1 MSQTLYFGGPIVT
14 MERELYV
21 QALLTE
27 GERILYAGSLHGA
40 EERAEGTV
48 RRVDL
53 KVTAAYDA
61 PVEGVKAAIQA
72 VIARH
77 EKILGDPAPFAR
89 LSGYG
94 DSALE
99 YTVRVWCQ
107 NQDYWTVYHD
117 LLEGIKTAFDEQ
129 GISIPYP
136 QMEVTLRK

>member
-53 KVTAAYDA
+53 KGRALLPAFVDAPTAA
-61 PVEGVKAAIQA
+61 
-72 VIARH
+72 
-77 EKILGDPAPFAR
+77 
-89 LSGYG
+89 
-94 DSALE
+94 
-99 YTVRVWCQ
+99 VRRRGKREPGPGRMGPGRG
-107 NQDYWTVYHD
+107 
-117 LLEGIKTAFDEQ
+117 LR
-129 GISIPYP
+129 P
-136 QMEVTLRK
+136 Q

>member
-53 KVTAAYDA
+53 KG
-61 PVEGVKAAIQA
+61 PG
-72 VIARH
+72 
-77 EKILGDPAPFAR
+77 PAPAFVDAHSHLTAYANTFLQAGLEECASWEELGRR
-89 LSGYG
+89 LS
-94 DSALE
+94 AL
-99 YTVRVWCQ
+99 RGKGGPGPGRMGPGRG
-107 NQDYWTVYHD
+107 
-117 LLEGIKTAFDEQ
+117 LR
-129 GISIPYP
+129 P
-136 QMEVTLRK
+136 Q

>member
-53 KVTAAYDA
+53 KGRA
-61 PVEGVKAAIQA
+61 PAGRSWGGGCPPSRQGRAWPRENGSGERATTTMSWRRGGIPPASCWTRPVRAI
-72 VIARH
+72 R
-77 EKILGDPAPFAR
+77 
-89 LSGYG
+89 
-94 DSALE
+94 
-99 YTVRVWCQ
+99 
-107 NQDYWTVYHD
+107 
-117 LLEGIKTAFDEQ
+117 
-129 GISIPYP
+129 
-136 QMEVTLRK
+136 

>member
-53 KVTAAYDA
+53 KGRALLPDRLCQHLPPGRPGGVRQLGGSGAA
-61 PVEGVKAAIQA
+61 A
-72 VIARH
+72 V
-77 EKILGDPAPFAR
+77 R
-89 LSGYG
+89 LRGKREPG
-94 DSALE
+94 PGRMGPGRGL
-99 YTVRVWCQ
+99 R
-107 NQDYWTVYHD
+107 
-117 LLEGIKTAFDEQ
+117 
-129 GISIPYP
+129 P
-136 QMEVTLRK
+136 Q

>member
-53 KVTAAYDA
+53 KGRALPLPLWTPTA
-61 PVEGVKAAIQA
+61 
-72 VIARH
+72 
-77 EKILGDPAPFAR
+77 
-89 LSGYG
+89 
-94 DSALE
+94 
-99 YTVRVWCQ
+99 T
-107 NQDYWTVYHD
+107 
-117 LLEGIKTAFDEQ
+117 
-129 GISIPYP
+129 
-136 QMEVTLRK
+136 

>member
-53 KVTAAYDA
+53 KGRALLPAFVDAHSHLTAYANTFLQA
-61 PVEGVKAAIQA
+61 GLGECASWRSWGGGCPPSRQGRAWPRENGSGERATTTMSWRRGGIPPASCWTRPVRAI
-72 VIARH
+72 R
-77 EKILGDPAPFAR
+77 
-89 LSGYG
+89 
-94 DSALE
+94 
-99 YTVRVWCQ
+99 
-107 NQDYWTVYHD
+107 
-117 LLEGIKTAFDEQ
+117 
-129 GISIPYP
+129 
-136 QMEVTLRK
+136 